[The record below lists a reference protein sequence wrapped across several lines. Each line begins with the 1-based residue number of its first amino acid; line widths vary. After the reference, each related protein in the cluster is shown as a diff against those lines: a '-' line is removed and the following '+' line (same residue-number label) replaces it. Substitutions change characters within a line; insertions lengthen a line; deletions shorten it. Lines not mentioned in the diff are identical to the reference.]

1 VSTPG
6 RNPFGHVDLRVS
18 SMAEALP
25 FYEQVMPALGYTR
38 RFHGPEWKVWGAEL
52 DPPAAAYLGIV
63 EQTGHRPDANRIA
76 FWTADAA
83 EVDRL
88 AEIVRSAGGRD
99 VSGPKPM
106 PYGPGYYAAYFTDPS
121 GNAFEVYHRR
131 PA

>member
-1 VSTPG
+1 VSPG
-6 RNPFGHVDLRVS
+6 RNPFGHVDLRVA

-38 RFHGPEWKVWGAEL
+38 RYHGAEWKVWGAEL
-52 DPPAAAYLGIV
+52 DLPAAAYFGIV
-63 EQTGHRPDANRIA
+63 EQTDHRPNANRIA
-76 FWTADAA
+76 FWTADAG

-106 PYGPGYYAAYFTDPS
+106 PYGPGYYAVYFTDPS
-121 GNAFEVYHRR
+121 GNAFEAYHRP